1 MRMMI
6 SAGDYEDDTD
16 DNDEKEDHYD
26 VLRMMMMMSII
37 TRMIIIRLGFLGIV
51 LFIMIV
57 EPVSCS

>member
-16 DNDEKEDHYD
+16 ENDEKEDHYD
-26 VLRMMMMMSII
+26 VLRMMMMSII